1 MIQFGHELVDGV
13 PESLDLH
20 GQTILR
26 FISTQLHVRSV
37 GSVLEPRL
45 RQLQW
50 VLLGL
55 YGGLHVSNVTLLV

>member
-1 MIQFGHELVDGV
+1 MVQFGHELVDGV

-26 FISTQLHVRSV
+26 FISAQLHVRSV
-37 GSVLEPRL
+37 GSVLQPRL
-45 RQLQW
+45 GQLQW

-55 YGGLHVSNVTLLV
+55 DGSLHVGDVTLLV